1 MAENLLE
8 IQDLHAGVE
17 DKEIL
22 KGLSLTVGKGEVH
35 VILGPNGSG
44 KSTLMNVIMGHPKY
58 EVTAGSIAFEGEDIT
73 QLKTF
78 ERARKGLF
86 LSFQTPEEIP
96 GISVENMIRTAKQA
110 VSGER
115 VKLLPFRRKLK
126 EMMEEEGSV
135 EDGSSG
141 TFSALRETGRHEERS
156 PARAKVMKTGRWDFL
171 FMRKKGKGMPNR
183 HYTGKG
189 PRFPYP
195 RANWVS

>member
-1 MAENLLE
+1 MKENLLD
-8 IQDLHAGVE
+8 IKGLHAGVE
-17 DKEIL
+17 GKEIL

-96 GISVENMIRTAKQA
+96 C
-110 VSGER
+110 
-115 VKLLPFRRKLK
+115 LL
-126 EMMEEEGSV
+126 
-135 EDGSSG
+135 
-141 TFSALRETGRHEERS
+141 
-156 PARAKVMKTGRWDFL
+156 
-171 FMRKKGKGMPNR
+171 
-183 HYTGKG
+183 YTSD
-189 PRFPYP
+189 
-195 RANWVS
+195 AADE